1 MIIKVKNQEAASKS
15 KEIMSQAYLVAELT
29 ADFVGLAFNGKR
41 RPSLQECFPAQFGD
55 IITEDEQEE
64 NQKKAT
70 ALYKE
75 QMLDFA
81 NRFNARRRAK
91 EGENN

>member
-1 MIIKVKNQEAASKS
+1 MIVKVKNQEAANKS

-41 RPSLQECFPAQFGD
+41 RPSLQECFPAQFGV
-55 IITEDEQEE
+55 TEDEQEE